1 MNLMPILFWDISQ
14 VVGQWKFDIFPSKMQ
29 RKKQQGSALR
39 HQNIFNIKKDL
50 ALVLKKT
57 YTCTFLSI
65 PN

>member
-39 HQNIFNIKKDL
+39 HQNIFNIK
-50 ALVLKKT
+50 T
-57 YTCTFLSI
+57 ICTCTFLYSKLM
-65 PN
+65 